1 MKKYYTA
8 FASTTL
14 EGLERPHKAFKENQV
29 FNTVKYWV
37 DFENSWEIDKTFTDE
52 SEAREEFAEMEWHKA
67 DYIFN
72 QCSRYGN
79 LLRYACTVYALFS
92 QEDDETPQVI
102 DYLAAPIP
110 AAK

>member
-8 FASTTL
+8 FATSNL
-14 EGLERPHKAFKENQV
+14 RGLERPHKAFKESQV
-29 FNTVKYWV
+29 FNTVKYWA
-37 DFENSWEIDKTFTDE
+37 DFEDSWEIDKTFTDE
-52 SEAREEFAEMEWHKA
+52 SEAREEFAEMEWHKT

-72 QCSRYGN
+72 QYKKSGTSWYT
-79 LLRYACTVYALFS
+79 CTVYALFS

-110 AAK
+110 AMK